1 MVKTKDMPAVRSR
14 GGSKKGI
21 STVVGMAIF
30 FLIFALG
37 VASVW
42 AWQQTLTDYTEVG
55 DQQIGLDMLRIE
67 ERLEVNVINMTALSL
82 ENPSDQPVQVRG
94 VVSNNTILWSG
105 TREVPPFSSTILRV
119 APGGDGTFVIVTMR
133 GNIYATGLEEQELAV
148 GKGAWHVT
156 FRNSSTVPATPLD
169 WLSSNVMGE
178 TYWYNTNLNWKWDNA
193 YPFIGYQYLQAGVA
207 TGFIAEATLVKV
219 VDEPAIAT
227 INYLIDNNS
236 KVAFIIDGVLQ
247 QPISGVDWYDQS
259 HYAWFTLNGSA
270 LSYHTVSVLFFSE
283 GTSPQKLKLNVV
295 NATFIP

>member
-1 MVKTKDMPAVRSR
+1 MGRTKDVSAVGSRGRSR
-14 GGSKKGI
+14 KGI

-42 AWQQTLTDYTEVG
+42 AWQQTLTEYTEVG
-55 DQQIGLDMLRIE
+55 DQQIGLDMLRIA
-67 ERLEVNVINMTALSL
+67 ERLEVNVINMTALTL

-94 VVSNNTILWSG
+94 VISNDTILWLG
-105 TREVPPFSSTILRV
+105 TCEVLPFSSVILRV
-119 APGGDGTFVIVTMR
+119 APGGDGTFMIVTMR
-133 GNIYATGLEEQELAV
+133 GNIYSAGLQDQLLAV

-156 FRNSSTVPATPLD
+156 FRNSSTAPAVPLD
-169 WLSSNVMGE
+169 WLSSNVVGE

-207 TGFIAEATLVKV
+207 TGLIAEATLVKV
-219 VDEPAIAT
+219 VDEPAT
-227 INYLIDNNS
+227 INYFIDNNS

-247 QPISGVDWYDQS
+247 QPISGVEWYDQS

-270 LSYHTVSVLFFSE
+270 LSYHTVSVLFYSE
-283 GTSPQKLKLNVV
+283 GASPQKLKLNVI